1 MHDRAQNC
9 SDSMI
14 YILRIHRK
22 TSIKGHLHSVPIAL
36 GRGGGGGGGQEK
48 FIHITKNKNMEVRFS
63 EMRIPA
69 FW

>member
-36 GRGGGGGGGQEK
+36 GRGGGGGGGGGGGTRN
-48 FIHITKNKNMEVRFS
+48 IYHLY
-63 EMRIPA
+63 
-69 FW
+69 

>member
-36 GRGGGGGGGQEK
+36 GRGGGGGGGGAELGI
-48 FIHITKNKNMEVRFS
+48 FITYTDN
-63 EMRIPA
+63 
-69 FW
+69 